1 MLCAMTAA
9 ERRATYEDILALPE
23 HVRGQLV
30 AGVLHAHPRPRASH
44 ARVSSRL
51 GMTLGG
57 PFDMGSGGG
66 EGGWILLFEPELH
79 LGGDVLVPD
88 LAGWRRTT
96 MPELPEV
103 AYFTVAPD
111 WICEVLSAATARLD
125 RGKKLEAYAREG
137 VPVVWLVDPE
147 SKTLEIFMLEARTSL
162 GPRYVLAAVHGGDDV
177 VHAEPF
183 ASFALRLAGL
193 WER

>member
-1 MLCAMTAA
+1 MTAA

-23 HVRGQLV
+23 HVQGQLV

-96 MPELPEV
+96 
-103 AYFTVAPD
+103 AYIRSTSPGFSSSTRAIASKVSRRSRSLMASNA
-111 WICEVLSAATARLD
+111 VSAAC
-125 RGKKLEAYAREG
+125 
-137 VPVVWLVDPE
+137 
-147 SKTLEIFMLEARTSL
+147 F
-162 GPRYVLAAVHGGDDV
+162 
-177 VHAEPF
+177 F
-183 ASFALRLAGL
+183 
-193 WER
+193 